1 MMHASSS
8 SSDET
13 LADPILISETER
25 LLQELQDT
33 NRTLLNVIQRLEDNQ
48 PLSKSI
54 HLAIK
59 KLLHH
64 YAKWLLALPNLV
76 ATFVWLSML
85 LYFTGW
91 YLSLPRD
98 EKGRHPQICESF
110 SLWPYISCIG
120 EKKPSVFRGVCITM
134 AVLISISFLLFCH
147 LSSQIAPGLWL
158 RRTAALFAVISSCA
172 LITLSFK
179 SIDSAPKVHLVATTI
194 QIFSMGNTKF
204 FDWLSN
210 AVVRKSFRNRIGAFR
225 RVRPLEVARWLK
237 SCVAAFAAGM

>member
-1 MMHASSS
+1 MIPTAS

-13 LADPILISETER
+13 LADSISTSETER
-25 LLQELQDT
+25 LLQELRDT
-33 NRTLLNVIQRLEDNQ
+33 NTTLLSVIQRLEDHQ

-54 HLAIK
+54 HLAIRK
-59 KLLHH
+59 FLYH

-76 ATFVWLSML
+76 ATLIWLSML

-91 YLSLPRD
+91 YLHLPRD

-120 EKKPSVFRGVCITM
+120 AKKLPVFRGVCITM
-134 AVLISISFLLFCH
+134 AVLISISFLLLCH
-147 LSSQIAPGLWL
+147 LSSQIVPGLWL
-158 RRTAALFAVISSCA
+158 RRTAALFAIISSCA
-172 LITLSFK
+172 LISLSFA
-179 SIDSAPKVHLVATTI
+179 SIDSDPKVHLVATTI

-210 AVVRKSFRNRIGAFR
+210 AFVRRSFRRRIGAFR

-237 SCVAAFAAGM
+237 TCVAAFAAGM